1 MDSMLANKKVETFNK
16 ENVYDHIQKF
26 IKKKSYKSENTAK
39 SYEASIRKFFKI
51 VKDKEVEHLL
61 KSDLDLD
68 SDVFEEFQASL
79 HGQVNNKTIN
89 NNIAAVKELI
99 KYLRSKK
106 VNGEYVIQCD
116 IGYLNSID
124 SLPEHKNEYGVLSIE
139 EIETMTE
146 LIMTMPRVRDREI
159 KKYLFLFSLDTC
171 ARLDNCLELKW
182 SDFRENE
189 NDVQINLIAKG
200 NKDFRPRV
208 SKGFYNELLAI
219 KGESEKVF
227 PISKNAVA
235 DIMAKLRSTM
245 NINENR
251 NIVFHSIRKAGGT
264 FQYRLHG
271 SITAAQK
278 ALGHSNINTTT
289 IYLEDEDYGLT
300 GAVSSKGRVSDKYYE
315 EVDHETLLKAINKLT
330 KSQKLMLNI
339 KIDEIIKN
347 N

>member
-1 MDSMLANKKVETFNK
+1 MLANEKVTK
-16 ENVYDHIQKF
+16 LHDDGTYDQFEKF
-26 IKKKSYKSENTAK
+26 LKKKSYKSENTAYAYK
-39 SYEASIRKFFKI
+39 RDIERFFKLI
-51 VKDKEVEHLL
+51 KDKEIQYLI
-61 KSDLDLD
+61 KQDLDLTLD
-68 SDVFEEFQASL
+68 HFEEFQAYL
-79 HGQVNNKTIN
+79 HDEEKLNNKTIN
-89 NNIAAVKELI
+89 RNISAVREFI
-99 KYLRSKK
+99 KYLRGKK
-106 VNGEYVIQCD
+106 HIDFDTE
-116 IGYLNSID
+116 YLNLID
-124 SLPEHKNEYGVLSIE
+124 SLPEKKNEHGFLSIE

-171 ARLDNCLELKW
+171 ARLDECLSLKW

-189 NDVQINLIAKG
+189 NDVEIRITAKG
-200 NKDFRPRV
+200 NKEFRPKI
-208 SKGFYNELLAI
+208 SKGFYDELLTI

-235 DIMAKLRSTM
+235 DIIAKLRSTM